1 LLPAAL
7 VYCEIP
13 QFRTKIRMSKD
24 SSSIALSTGSPF
36 AVVVMF
42 FGYGFV
48 GASSFSRMPVIRDQ
62 LGCTPT
68 QLAFAL
74 VCMGIGSVLGM
85 PFTGRLVDRYSSRT
99 VSVVAIIICLGGWT
113 MVPMARSVPALA
125 LMLLLIGLGTGVG
138 DVAMNVQGHLVEE
151 RRRKVLMPYWHG
163 LFSLGAV
170 SGALAG
176 ALAASIGL
184 PIAWQLPGVS
194 VVLMV
199 AMWLATTRYIPDA
212 GLHSSA
218 SSEPIE
224 EPIFDEPQVLALDR
238 SPRGQLERT
247 ALQPVEILLG
257 IITFATALG
266 EGAAND
272 WLALMLVDN
281 RGAPAAVGAL
291 TFAGFN
297 VTMAI
302 GRFTGGVVIQR
313 YGRAPVLRI
322 AGLLAC
328 TGVAGLCLVNSTLIA
343 LLGALAWGLGLSVV
357 FPSAMSAAG
366 EVPGR
371 GSRAIAVVATIGY
384 GGFLLGAPLI
394 GFLAHMM
401 PLDRALLAVALL
413 VLLIAVLAP
422 AARERGAERAEAKD
436 EASI

>member
-1 LLPAAL
+1 
-7 VYCEIP
+7 
-13 QFRTKIRMSKD
+13 MSKD

-113 MVPMARSVPALA
+113 MVPMTRSVPALA

-238 SPRGQLERT
+238 SPRGQLGRT

-302 GRFTGGVVIQR
+302 GRFTGGVVIQH
-313 YGRAPVLRI
+313 YGRVPVLRI

-436 EASI
+436 EASL